1 MIKLL
6 NMSPAMAVLL
16 MVGCLALLASGCAR
30 QGTPEIPP
38 EASTE
43 GTESGAPATDT
54 DAILRQAIKTEPEE
68 EIRYTVPEGWSPAE
82 SSGLQKASF
91 QVAEGTLSTEVS
103 IMGMPGAAT
112 QLLPNV
118 NLWRKQVGLGDTTQE
133 ELDKV
138 LQPIEIGGRSG
149 HYIQLTGPSEAEQP
163 LGLLAALV
171 SHRDRTWFIKMLG
184 DVELV
189 QRQKDHFEGFLKSV
203 TFVPGGGDENE

>member
-6 NMSPAMAVLL
+6 RVSPAIAVL
-16 MVGCLALLASGCAR
+16 MAGCLTFVAFGCAR

-38 EASTE
+38 QANEE
-43 GTESGAPATDT
+43 GSESGVPATDT
-54 DAILRQAIKTEPEE
+54 DAILRQAIRTEPEE

-91 QVAEGTLSTEVS
+91 QVAEGTLSTEIS

-133 ELDKV
+133 ELDTV

-149 HYIQLTGPSEAEQP
+149 HYIQLIGPPDAERP
-163 LGLLAALV
+163 VGMLAVLI
-171 SHRDRTWFIKMLG
+171 SKQDRTWFIKMLG

-189 QRQKDHFEGFLKSV
+189 QRQKNRFEEFLKSM
-203 TFVPGGGDENE
+203 TFAPGGGDENE